1 MNAISNWKIV
11 KKRYRVS
18 TKYRMQLELNF
29 SEYLIG
35 KCRFT
40 AKNTYEIKTQKIS
53 LSNDGVVFSDTIP
66 LSWFTSSV
74 LIPWAKVIKITI
86 SDKIPS
92 INGVLNT
99 PWSSNLNKQTVDF
112 EYCSLEL
119 HDPLEITI
127 DLPWSKECTN
137 YVQTKKL
144 FDI

>member
-35 KCRFT
+35 KCVFT

>member
-1 MNAISNWKIV
+1 MNAVSNWKIV

-18 TKYRMQLELNF
+18 TKYRMQLEFNF
-29 SEYLIG
+29 AEYLIG
-35 KCRFT
+35 KCKFT
-40 AKNTYEIKTQKIS
+40 ARNTHEIKTQKIT

-66 LSWFTSSV
+66 LSWFTSSI
-74 LIPWAKVIKITI
+74 LIPWEKMIKMTI
-86 SDKIPS
+86 SDKIPP
-92 INGVLNT
+92 INGVFNT

-112 EYCSLEL
+112 EYCSLGL

-127 DLPWSKECTN
+127 DLPWSKEFTN

>member
-1 MNAISNWKIV
+1 MNANSNWKAV
-11 KKRYRVS
+11 KKKYRVS
-18 TKYRMQLELNF
+18 AKYRMQLELNF
-29 SEYLIG
+29 SEYLLG

-40 AKNTYEIKTQKIS
+40 ANNTYEIKTQKVS
-53 LSNDGVVFSDTIP
+53 LSRDGVVFSDTIP

-74 LIPWAKVIKITI
+74 LIPWGKVLKITI

-92 INGVLNT
+92 IDGVLNT

-112 EYCSLEL
+112 EYCSLGL
-119 HDPLEITI
+119 NDPLEITI
-127 DLPWSKECTN
+127 DLPWSKEFTN